1 MIEEA
6 LNILK
11 LFFTDGVPKW
21 CLIVLFIGLS
31 AITIHD
37 RYMKHQSHN
46 AELELKRA
54 ETRGKQLDNLE
65 KEKELFS
72 QSIISKEHLSKI
84 RGEEDQLLLK

>member
-1 MIEEA
+1 
-6 LNILK
+6 
-11 LFFTDGVPKW
+11 
-21 CLIVLFIGLS
+21 
-31 AITIHD
+31 
-37 RYMKHQSHN
+37 MKHQSHN